1 MYNRYNPQYK
11 ASSDG
16 CFAVAGVTYTRSNPT
31 KPVLK
36 QNLHVFHVA
45 RASLPGCLTKKHLCG
60 TAEMSSVIF
69 RSYFFLRCCCRVPLQ
84 CTQRVHKLCSGK
96 KFSLLTKII
105 LVVLSSRIH
114 CSELSFIYQKK
125 KKKFNIKKKKG
136 EER

>member
-45 RASLPGCLTKKHLCG
+45 RASLPGCLTNKHLCG

-69 RSYFFLRCCCRVPLQ
+69 QELLLPVVLLQSATTVHTASPQIMFWEEILTINKNHLSRSEQ
-84 CTQRVHKLCSGK
+84 QN
-96 KFSLLTKII
+96 SLL
-105 LVVLSSRIH
+105 
-114 CSELSFIYQKK
+114 
-125 KKKFNIKKKKG
+125 
-136 EER
+136 